1 MNLKS
6 DQSSVVSNQY
16 RERKTGNFTLIELLV
31 VIAII
36 AILAGMLLPAL
47 NSARSKA
54 KQTQCTGNV
63 RQIGQCTLN
72 YSGDFDYYPPKY
84 FVGDDGKNLKG
95 ITFMGTTYGSTNIE
109 PNWADIL
116 MQLGYFPRSCARKVS
131 TRYLALDGFLRC
143 PESKQEDSYG
153 KYFPSDRAGY
163 LASYSK
169 NYPAYVYNACVVSS
183 DKTNDKYWGPGVG
196 SNTGLKTARLKFP
209 FATML
214 YADGAYVSI
223 DSATTSDYGVRVS
236 KRHNRAVNVV
246 HCDGSV
252 GSYKTIFNYWLLYGG
267 VNRR

>member
-1 MNLKS
+1 MTQISSLIFHLSYLK
-6 DQSSVVSNQY
+6 
-16 RERKTGNFTLIELLV
+16 RKTTSCFTLIELLV

-47 NSARSKA
+47 NSARARAKA
-54 KQTQCTGNV
+54 IQCTGNI

-72 YSGDFDYYPPKY
+72 YAGDLDYYPPK
-84 FVGDDGKNLKG
+84 FFIGDDGKFAKG
-95 ITFMGTTYGSTNIE
+95 VTFMGTTYGSVNIE

-143 PESKQEDSYG
+143 PESSREAERKI
-153 KYFPSDRAGY
+153 FPSERAGY
-163 LASYSK
+163 LASYSN

-183 DKTNDKYWGPGVG
+183 DTTNDIYWGPGVG
-196 SNTGLKTARLKFP
+196 VNSGLKVSRLKFP
-209 FATML
+209 SSTML
-214 YADGAYVSI
+214 YADGSYVSI
-223 DSATTSDYGVRVS
+223 DNALTSDYGVRVS